1 MSDSGDPDP
10 NPRPVRLDYFAI
22 NAPAD
27 PVDARSGRLAILWIM
42 LGLGWL
48 PFACGVITSQA
59 TVKSGLPDEVR
70 IHLNAGAAF
79 MAMGLLISLACAV
92 AFFRAVDRAA
102 TVVAVGCFV
111 LQLCLFFCVGG
122 R

>member
-10 NPRPVRLDYFAI
+10 DSRPVRLDYFAI
-22 NAPAD
+22 NAPPD
-27 PVDARSGRLAILWIM
+27 PIDTRSRRLAIIWVF

-59 TVKSGLPDEVR
+59 TIKSGLPDEVR
-70 IHLNAGAAF
+70 IHLTAGAAF
-79 MAMGLLISLACAV
+79 MAMGLVISLACAV
-92 AFFRAVDRAA
+92 SFARASDRAA
-102 TVVAVGCFV
+102 TIVSIGCLF

-122 R
+122 S